1 MAKTHGMSTTRL
13 YYLWRSMKERCCLP
27 SQDNYKRYGG
37 RGIKVCDEWIN
48 NFEAFRDWAYRNGY
62 NDSLSIDRIDN
73 NGDYTP
79 NNCRWVTLKEQARN
93 TRGNHYVEFMGQ
105 RKTLVELSEEYNVNY
120 DLLKTRINK
129 LHWSIEKALFT
140 PPEKHDLIIYN
151 GISMPLKAWAR
162 KQNIN
167 PDTLR
172 WRIIR
177 CGWPVEKALTE
188 PVRSN
193 GY

>member
-48 NFEAFRDWAYRNGY
+48 NFETFRDWAYRNGY

-79 NNCRWVTLKEQARN
+79 NNCIC
-93 TRGNHYVEFMGQ
+93 M
-105 RKTLVELSEEYNVNY
+105 
-120 DLLKTRINK
+120 
-129 LHWSIEKALFT
+129 
-140 PPEKHDLIIYN
+140 
-151 GISMPLKAWAR
+151 
-162 KQNIN
+162 
-167 PDTLR
+167 
-172 WRIIR
+172 R
-177 CGWPVEKALTE
+177 CGFTRNMVSGQSNLCLTCLKNM
-188 PVRSN
+188 PT
-193 GY
+193 